1 MAGKDG
7 PGNQTRPGGKG
18 NGQIGHNVAPDW
30 YRDGRAHVWLP
41 YTQMQTAPQL
51 PAVASAEGVALTLAD
66 GRTLIDG
73 IASWWTACHGYNH
86 PHIVA
91 AIEAQNRAMQHVMFA
106 GLAHEPAYRLA
117 SRLAGLLPGD
127 LNHVFFSDSG
137 SVAVEIALK
146 MALQYWSNKGVAGR
160 TRFLCFR
167 GGYHGD
173 TMATMAVTDPANAFH
188 AAFRGI
194 LPEPI
199 VADIPKTEADLAE
212 LDALI
217 AANRDGLAGVIIEP
231 LVQAAGGM
239 KMHAPE
245 MLASIRESAKRH
257 GVLFIADE
265 IFTGFGR
272 TGALFACETANIVP
286 DILCLGKAI
295 AGGALSLAA
304 TIATDEVYD
313 TFLSE
318 DPAKALLHGP
328 TFMANPLACA
338 AANASL
344 DLFETEPRLAEV
356 RAIETALAEG
366 LEPCR
371 AMPGVKDVRVKG
383 AIAAVQ
389 MNGRV
394 DTLALSQ
401 RFQDEGVFIRPFAD
415 VIYLTPAFIIRETEL
430 SALTGAIRRTIG
442 SR

>member
-7 PGNQTRPGGKG
+7 PGARGETGSGRT
-18 NGQIGHNVAPDW
+18 GHNVAPAW
-30 YRDGRAHVWLP
+30 YRDGRPHVWLP

-51 PAVASAEGVALTLAD
+51 PAVTRAEGVTLTLAD

-73 IASWWTACHGYNH
+73 IGSWWTACHGYNH

-91 AIEAQNRAMQHVMFA
+91 AVEAQNRAMQHVMFA

-117 SRLAGLLPGD
+117 SRLAALLPGD

-146 MALQYWSNKGVAGR
+146 MALQYWTNRGVRDR
-160 TRFLCFR
+160 TRFLSFR

-173 TMATMAVTDPANAFH
+173 TMAAMAVTDPDNAFH
-188 AAFRGI
+188 AAFRGF

-199 VADIPKTEADLAE
+199 IADIPKTGTDLAS

-217 AANRDGLAGVIIEP
+217 AANRDSLAAIIIEP

-239 KMHAPE
+239 KIYAPE
-245 MLASIRESAKRH
+245 ILAGIRESARRH

-272 TGALFACETANIVP
+272 AGTLFACEAAEIVP
-286 DILCLGKAI
+286 DIMCLGKAI
-295 AGGALSLAA
+295 AGGAMSLAA
-304 TIATDEVYD
+304 TVATDEIYNA
-313 TFLSE
+313 FLSD
-318 DPAKALLHGP
+318 DPSKALMHGP

-344 DLFETEPRLAEV
+344 ELFETEPRLAEIA
-356 RAIETALAEG
+356 AIEAALAEG

-371 AMPGVKDVRVKG
+371 ALPGVKDIRIKG
-383 AIAAVQ
+383 AIGAVQ
-389 MNGRV
+389 MDGAVNTV
-394 DTLALSQ
+394 ALSE
-401 RFQDEGVFIRPFAD
+401 RFRDEGVFVRPFGD
-415 VIYLTPAFIIRETEL
+415 VIYLTPAFIIREAEL
-430 SALTGAIRRTIG
+430 AALTGAIRRTIG
-442 SR
+442 SH